1 MSGRRHFLWM
11 LAAVVMAMA
20 MASALLG
27 GCAGRPERG
36 GEGVATAREI
46 RVFAGSASKPPL
58 EEIAARFEART
69 GTRVTLTFGGSGAV
83 LSQMKLSKQGDIYLP
98 GSSDFME
105 LAKKEGVV
113 LPETE
118 RIVVYLVP
126 AINVPKGNPQ
136 GIQGLE
142 DLAKPGVKVGMARP
156 DTVCVGLY
164 GAEILE
170 KAGLDSE
177 VKENIVTYVESC
189 EKVANLVALGQVD
202 AVLGWEV
209 FSSWNPDKIETIYLP
224 PEKVSR
230 IGYIPVAVSSY
241 STQRD
246 LAQQFIDYLTSEE
259 GKVVFK
265 KWGYLTTEE
274 EARRLA
280 PQAPVGGEYRLQKPW

>member
-1 MSGRRHFLWM
+1 M